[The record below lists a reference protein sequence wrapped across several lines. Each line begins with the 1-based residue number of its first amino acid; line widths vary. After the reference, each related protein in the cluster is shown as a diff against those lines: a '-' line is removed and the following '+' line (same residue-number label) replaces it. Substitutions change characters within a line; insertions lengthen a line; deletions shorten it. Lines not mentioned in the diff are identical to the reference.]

1 MTQEEKQDRALRSI
15 ARSMEA
21 EGANY
26 ECVLHRMRAHLKEE
40 LKKLAKTTQSN

>member
-1 MTQEEKQDRALRSI
+1 MTQEEKQDRDLRSI

-26 ECVLHRMRAHLKEE
+26 ECVLHRMRAHLKE